1 MPTRSPASTPGSARQ
16 RCPAC
21 RYPWGVN
28 NVAPQQKY
36 QVRFDVGLAGFQALA
51 AAADVVILADALP
64 SVGSAAVHLTS
75 LHDHQVI
82 TANLANRASVAEWV
96 LARQTEK
103 GDRFSVAVIM
113 VGERRPDG
121 GSRFA
126 VEDFL
131 AAGAVID
138 ALAARGIDHCSPEAA
153 AAAAGFAGLI
163 QAVRHL
169 VTASETAQE
178 LVAAGRADEV
188 QAAARL
194 DGPAIQ
200 PPAIQAPAI
209 QAAAVQPP
217 ATDAPASFPG
227 ISRLREFAFPA

>member
-1 MPTRSPASTPGSARQ
+1 M
-16 RCPAC
+16 
-21 RYPWGVN
+21 N
-28 NVAPQQKY
+28 NAAPQQKY

-64 SVGSAAVHLTS
+64 SVGAESVRPTAL
-75 LHDHQVI
+75 LDHEVI
-82 TANLANRASVAEWV
+82 AANLTNRTSVAEWV

-121 GSRFA
+121 GARFA

-153 AAAAGFAGLI
+153 GAAAGFAGLA

-178 LVAAGRADEV
+178 LVAAGRAAEV

-194 DGPAIQ
+194 D
-200 PPAIQAPAI
+200 APAL
-209 QAAAVQPP
+209 QAAAVRVP
-217 ATDAPASFPG
+217 ATDVPAPSPG